1 MSERITLGNLFH
13 DCAARYGD
21 RVAVTMAPS
30 GTSVTYAELE
40 TKINQFAHGF
50 RTEFSEARNYVGI
63 MLENSIEYLIAS
75 YA

>member
-50 RTEFSEARNYVGI
+50 RTEFSERAI
-63 MLENSIEYLIAS
+63 MWGLCWKTAS
-75 YA
+75 NI